1 MYIDLTLQIS
11 KEIIK
16 TNNLENKQLLNHFA
30 THFDIMDKIFP
41 LEYIKRDGII
51 FNKIGQK
58 LIDLTSDE
66 LNKIKENS
74 FVLFNTG
81 FINKVGYFSK
91 EYSDN
96 QPEISTN
103 LIFKLIEKKVSIIG
117 LDFKGVK
124 KGSDHRK
131 YDQLCADNNLFIVEN
146 LTNLDKV
153 SELKDFIVYT
163 FPLNYTFLT
172 GVPCRVVVEK

>member
-1 MYIDLTLQIS
+1 MYIDITLEIT
-11 KEIIK
+11 KEIINK
-16 TNNLENKQLLNHFA
+16 NNLEYKQLLNHFA
-30 THFDIMDKIFP
+30 THYDIMDKTFP
-41 LEYIKRDGII
+41 LDYIKRDGII

-58 LIDLTSDE
+58 EINLTSDE

-81 FINKVGYFSK
+81 FISDVGYFSK
-91 EYSDN
+91 EYSSF
-96 QPEISTN
+96 QPELKTS
-103 LIFKLIEKKVSIIG
+103 LIYKLIEKKVSIIG

-124 KGSDHRK
+124 KGSEHVKFDK
-131 YDQLCADNNLFIVEN
+131 ICADKNIFIVEN

-153 SELKDFIVYT
+153 SKFEDFIVYT

-172 GVPCRVVVEK
+172 GVPCRVIVEK